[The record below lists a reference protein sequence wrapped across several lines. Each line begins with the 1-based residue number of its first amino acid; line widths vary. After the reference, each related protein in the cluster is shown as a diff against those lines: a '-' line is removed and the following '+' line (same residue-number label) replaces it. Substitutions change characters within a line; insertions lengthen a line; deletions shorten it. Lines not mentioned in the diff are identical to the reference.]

1 MCAQPSGMRRR
12 REAHERLVP
21 RDGRAAGDSFAAE
34 MRVADRQL
42 TALLNGALTAA
53 GVFAFVVFAP
63 YYAGLNIALP
73 TRLVAATFI
82 AFGVLLI
89 EIYFIAKYLLD

>member
-1 MCAQPSGMRRR
+1 MSAVRRR
-12 REAHERLVP
+12 RASRDRVVS
-21 RDGRAAGDSFAAE
+21 RDGRGVAGDTFAVE

-42 TALLNGALTAA
+42 TALLNGVLTAV

-63 YYAGLNIALP
+63 YYAGLDIALP
-73 TRLVAATFI
+73 ARLVAATFI
-82 AFGVLLI
+82 ALFVLLI